1 MKAKTHGDG
10 NLKESIIREKNTILI
25 YELHHPRCVSQFIWH
40 MKGIDQEGYQDVTVK
55 WLGEKV
61 FPNAC
66 VPISGIIQ
74 YYKTARKME
83 FHFEI
88 LPDNYLY
95 QCGFTEPI
103 YEDKETLE
111 KERNPFGK
119 IYRYNETGQ
128 VAALTQAYI
137 NAISRQVTC
146 SEGVISSLIWCIN
159 EVMDNVL
166 VHGETDNGYVMAQ
179 FHEKTKHV
187 AFCVFDAGVG
197 IYNTMKQS
205 SHAPKQPIDALSLAI
220 QEGVGDGKGQGNGL
234 YGLYQI
240 ICENKGLL
248 TITSGSASMMFAK
261 DGNIKKFE
269 RIPFLSPKNNG
280 TIIDFQL
287 DLTNEVNIRQAFK
300 SIGGFDGF
308 DIRLDDMWQEDD
320 TVLYKVYENCRGTA
334 TREAGFELRNDVQN
348 ILKRLQ
354 APMILDFSDVKTV
367 SSSFIDEF
375 ISKMVISL
383 GVVEF
388 NGLIRIK
395 NMNETVRFLC
405 NRSTYMRIH
414 EEWEKIMDRKTV

>member
-1 MKAKTHGDG
+1 MKAETHDNG
-10 NLKESIIREKNTILI
+10 NMKQSIVREGNTILV
-25 YELHHPRCVSQFIWH
+25 YELHHPRCVSQFIWI
-40 MKGIDQEGYQDVTVK
+40 MKEIDREGYQEVKIK

-74 YYKTARKME
+74 YYKTVRKIK
-83 FHFEI
+83 FCFEI
-88 LPDNYLY
+88 SPDNYLF
-95 QCGFTEPI
+95 QCGFAEPI
-103 YEDKETLE
+103 YEEKEALE
-111 KERNPFGK
+111 KERNPFDK
-119 IYRYNETGQ
+119 IYRYNEYGQ

-137 NAISRQVTC
+137 NAISRQQTC
-146 SEGVISSLIWCIN
+146 SKGVIDSLIWCIN

-166 VHGETDNGYVMAQ
+166 LHGETDNGYVMAQ

-197 IYNTMKQS
+197 IYNTLKES
-205 SHAPKQPIDALSLAI
+205 THSPKKPIDALSLSI

-248 TITSGSASMMFAK
+248 TITSGSASMMFSK

-269 RIPFLSPKNNG
+269 RIPFLSPQNNE

-287 DLTNEVNIRQAFK
+287 DLMNEVNIQNAFK
-300 SIGGFDGF
+300 TIGGFDGF
-308 DIRLDDMWQEDD
+308 DIRLDDMWQEDN
-320 TVLYKVYENCRGTA
+320 TVLYNVYENCRGTA

-348 ILKRLQ
+348 TLSRMK
-354 APMILDFSDVKTV
+354 APMILDFSEVQTV

-375 ISKMVISL
+375 ISKLVVSL
-383 GVVEF
+383 GMIEF
-388 NGLIRIK
+388 NELIRVK

-414 EEWEKIMDRKTV
+414 EEWKKLQ